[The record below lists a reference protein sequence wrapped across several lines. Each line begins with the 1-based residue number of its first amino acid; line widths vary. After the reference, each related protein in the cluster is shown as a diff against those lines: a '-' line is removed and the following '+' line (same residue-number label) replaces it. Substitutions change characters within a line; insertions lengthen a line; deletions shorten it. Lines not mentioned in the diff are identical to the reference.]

1 LDLGVFAFNVMQ
13 LYLFRVRDKVRVK
26 KRVTVRLRV
35 WVLGGF

>member
-13 LYLFRVRDKVRVK
+13 LDLFRVRDKVRVK